1 MASDEKDLK
10 QEIVLNESDKPK
22 DQVLKAGQTVD
33 LENYE
38 NDDEFGGYESR
49 KKIERRLLLK
59 TDIRFMIMI
68 ISEL

>member
-10 QEIVLNESDKPK
+10 QEIVLNEYVKPK
-22 DQVLKAGQTVD
+22 DQILKAGQTVD

-49 KKIERRLLLK
+49 KTIERRLLLK
-59 TDIRFMIMI
+59 TDLRFMIMI

>member
-10 QEIVLNESDKPK
+10 QEIVLNEYDKPK

-49 KKIERRLLLK
+49 KTIERRLLLK

>member
-10 QEIVLNESDKPK
+10 QEIVLNEYDKPK

-49 KKIERRLLLK
+49 KTIERRLLLK
-59 TDIRFMIMI
+59 TDLRFMIMI